1 VTPVYLAVEVLV
13 FFAVIEH
20 LGVVGVGK
28 QLGAISEQDDF
39 ARPIAQASCS
49 LIEVEV
55 VVVAALIVRL
65 TSTGTSELS

>member
-1 VTPVYLAVEVLV
+1 MTPVYLAVEVLV

-28 QLGAISEQDDF
+28 QLGAIAEPDYF
-39 ARPIAQASCS
+39 PRPIAQASCS

-55 VVVAALIVRL
+55 IVVSALIVRL